1 MQFNFRCSTFIS
13 TNLVSTFLQDNA
25 HRNQCFETQALLKQ
39 KFLINF
45 LQTFQP
51 KILLL
56 FCYPQS
62 WSKLSLR
69 KQPFLRAP
77 RCFLRAKRLQWQR
90 ARRNRCFNRLIAT
103 LSFGSCWYG
112 FSGFF
117 SFFFK
122 MLHWHEQG
130 LPPVF
135 LNSKKGIPQIVKFCF
150 LNQLQTFCLKRNQSS
165 LRKIICI
172 CIGWKSPCSY
182 FYFHPYNNYL
192 NCYLRSILPHQNTQ

>member
-1 MQFNFRCSTFIS
+1 MITVWIYHRLDKAKNLKYFHFPWSFKCSSWMSSCNFWLNVTKCSSLKTSVLEGNFMQFNFRCSTFIS

-77 RCFLRAKRLQWQR
+77 RCFLHPKRLQWQR

-103 LSFGSCWYG
+103 LSFGSC
-112 FSGFF
+112 
-117 SFFFK
+117 
-122 MLHWHEQG
+122 
-130 LPPVF
+130 
-135 LNSKKGIPQIVKFCF
+135 
-150 LNQLQTFCLKRNQSS
+150 
-165 LRKIICI
+165 
-172 CIGWKSPCSY
+172 
-182 FYFHPYNNYL
+182 
-192 NCYLRSILPHQNTQ
+192 